1 MRKFIISIMLILG
14 AVLNANAAAPSPR
27 RGGANSATDTNIAPT
42 PQSARSATRAVSRGS
57 AQTTARA
64 TVAARSATN
73 QPQQTVRARAAV
85 TTQKVINSGTKVAT
99 AVKNTAVSEEC
110 QNKYFGC
117 MDAFC
122 MLDNTSGGRCLCS
135 NRNAELDDI
144 LAEIEKLD
152 QQSYQMAT
160 YGVEKIE
167 MGADADAAISR
178 AKAVAEES
186 ANNVEK
192 SRKRTLDLSLWD
204 SSISLDEEDM
214 FDIFAASSSIDGKT
228 GDALQRAATDLCV
241 AQIPE
246 CAADMSMLKLLYAQK
261 IKSDCN
267 AYENSLKQQKNA
279 SQTKLATAER
289 ALRDAA
295 LEQLRAANRYDLG
308 QCTIEFKKCMQTTG
322 GCGDNFASCA
332 SIAAMDNT
340 NVVKSTSRKAKN
352 YAIKGSATTIEITA
366 STYDTLLAK
375 KPLCETVT
383 KQCQSV
389 ADQVWP
395 TFLKDVAP
403 ALKSAELIAEDNA
416 RQNCIGNIS
425 SCFQKACRDN
435 IDPNDPDGS
444 YDMCLTRPET
454 MLNVCKIP
462 LNACGIDA
470 SSAAKAQ
477 ESQIWDFVV
486 ARLASMRVDSC
497 TREVKSCLQS
507 EDRCGSDY
515 TQCIGL
521 DTDTIM
527 RMCPYEK
534 LVGCQM
540 VYGENEIRGDA
551 VYEEVSRMVQGVM
564 LNIDNNMLTMCQRAA
579 DAAMVKVCGD
589 TANCNGLAVDN
600 GAGTRSFKYEVCQY
614 TNISGEDITWGAVC
628 MDSIDGVSE
637 QDLINPGN
645 GAKGWAG
652 KLSGTMY
659 WGDIAYTCKE
669 SDTDGVADCA
679 FTTEEEYIAKLQN
692 AGYKIDS
699 EEKTIIKERV
709 YGMEMRA
716 LTNAVNTAISAIES
730 DPTVQYCMTGRRVQ
744 GMKFGD
750 DDDRSF
756 GAQGRGQGRFPNLT
770 SQMRQTIALSA
781 LKTARENYN
790 KKYDT
795 EIARMMKDQVTMA
808 TRVDKN
814 HAIELAQNTC
824 KDWAENSALPKSEAP
839 KVNNTGKWIAVGL
852 LAAAAVVASI
862 FTFGAAGAPA
872 AAALLGFVETSTTV
886 AAVSAGVGV
895 AAVGAAAGI
904 ATSAAAPVG
913 EANVEQW
920 NYKEN
925 VTTTFAP
932 STGVCTRVRVYQNCA
947 KIKKNTC
954 KEWEDPQEVRD
965 EVTLL

>member
-27 RGGANSATDTNIAPT
+27 RGGVNSATDTNIAPT

-515 TQCIGL
+515 TQCVGL

-699 EEKTIIKERV
+699 EERTIIKERV

-716 LTNAVNTAISAIES
+716 LTNAVNTAISAIEA

-744 GMKFGD
+744 GMKFG